1 MGGLPAEAQCKQ
13 PLSQAKVQRHG
24 TMYNGPFLSKFYP
37 QLKRKLF
44 QNRYLTV
51 PNKINLHHNAMAT

>member
-24 TMYNGPFLSKFYP
+24 TMYNGPFLSKFYLHSKGTFP
-37 QLKRKLF
+37 KSLF
-44 QNRYLTV
+44 NRSEQN
-51 PNKINLHHNAMAT
+51 PPAP